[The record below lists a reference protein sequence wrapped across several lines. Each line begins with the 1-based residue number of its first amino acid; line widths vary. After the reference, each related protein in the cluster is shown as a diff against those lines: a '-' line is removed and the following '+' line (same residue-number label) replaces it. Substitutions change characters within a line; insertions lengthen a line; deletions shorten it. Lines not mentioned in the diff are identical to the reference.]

1 MRVLGAHLSLPRG
14 PLVLAPCF
22 HDESGSIYMSLI
34 YMWGL
39 DEVPAETTQLPSLA
53 VNEALHDS
61 RDSSTI
67 LMVTRARKKPKNR

>member
-1 MRVLGAHLSLPRG
+1 
-14 PLVLAPCF
+14 
-22 HDESGSIYMSLI
+22 MSLI